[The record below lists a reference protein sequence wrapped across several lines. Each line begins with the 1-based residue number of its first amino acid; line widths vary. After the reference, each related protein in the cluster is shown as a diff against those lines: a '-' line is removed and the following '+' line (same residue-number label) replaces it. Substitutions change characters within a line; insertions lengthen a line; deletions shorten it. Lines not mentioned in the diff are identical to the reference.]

1 MLQEVTIINDI
12 NKLIDGLTATLDV
25 SVKKGYKDGL
35 RRSIEVTES
44 EIENTENIAHRI
56 VLESL
61 LERLETELGFANS
74 TN

>member
-1 MLQEVTIINDI
+1 MIIINDVS
-12 NKLIDGLTATLDV
+12 KLLDGLTATLEM
-25 SVKKGYKDGL
+25 SIKKGYKDGL

-61 LERLETELGFANS
+61 LERLETELGFENS